1 MSLLKASTMPRMFAV
16 QQNFPATQPLDIPA
30 TVQSEIAR
38 LSDRLQSGHRVAVT
52 VGSRGIAN
60 LAQIVRAVLDEIKA
74 TGAEPFI
81 IPAMGSHGGATP
93 EGQRLILADYG
104 ITEESMGVPIEAAME
119 TRVVGHTPAGIP
131 AYTSKAA
138 LDADGIVVINRVKP
152 HTDYFSRTLG
162 SGLIKMMVVGMG
174 KHDGAANFHRTAVHH
189 GYEDTLRMLGRVV
202 LTHAPVLFGVGLVE
216 NQHHQAVRIEAMLP
230 EDIEEREGKLFVEA
244 AALMPSLPFEEIDL
258 LVVDRIGKNISGPG
272 MDPNVIGRNA
282 HHYTTLLK
290 NALKAKPFVRRLLA
304 RGLTPETHGNA
315 IGIGLAD
322 ATTHRLVNEM
332 DAEATFVNV
341 RTSLTLHSAKLP
353 IQFQT
358 DCEAVAALLDT
369 LAMDDPAK
377 ARVVRIANTLE
388 LTTLELSEVFTE
400 AVAGRDDLTPLSEPT
415 EWAFDTDGNLTDL

>member
-1 MSLLKASTMPRMFAV
+1 MPLLKASTMPRMFAV

-38 LSDRLQSGHRVAVT
+38 LANRLQPGHRVAVT

-104 ITEESMGVPIEAAME
+104 ITEETMEVSIEAAME

-131 AYTSKAA
+131 AYTCTAA

-202 LTHAPVLFGVGLVE
+202 LTNAPILFGIGLVE
-216 NQHHQAVRIEAMLP
+216 NQHHQTVRIEAVLP
-230 EDIEEREGKLFVEA
+230 GDIEEREGKLFAEA
-244 AALMPSLPFEEIDL
+244 AALMSSLPFEEIDL

-272 MDPNVIGRNA
+272 MDPNVIGRNT

-290 NALKAKPFVRRLLA
+290 NALEAKPFVRRLLV

-353 IQFQT
+353 IQFET
-358 DCEAVAALLDT
+358 DREAVAALLDT
-369 LAMDDPAK
+369 LAMEDPAK

-388 LTTLELSEVFTE
+388 LTTLELSESFAEV
-400 AVAGRDDLTPLSEPT
+400 VADRDDLTPLSEPA
-415 EWAFDTDGNLTDL
+415 EWAFNADGNLADL